1 MKKLIISIFYLTL
14 AIITVNL
21 SSCAPRA
28 AVVVS
33 PAPTK
38 KVVVVKKRPV
48 TKRVVVVRRY

>member
-28 AVVVS
+28 AVVVR
-33 PAPTK
+33 PAPAK
-38 KVVVVKKRPV
+38 KVVVVKKKPV